1 MDTDRFAKGT
11 ERLVDPVTVGSI
23 HFLQQF
29 VGLVPRGVQ
38 RSLLTR
44 SSEASPYMR
53 CV

>member
-29 VGLVPRGVQ
+29 VGLVPRGC
-38 RSLLTR
+38 LLYT
-44 SSEASPYMR
+44 SR